1 MVFVPTAVQYV
12 VCAIFLFLEN
22 ERDVCTA
29 VLRTVLLY
37 LVLLYSSS
45 WCIHYVTAV
54 LLYSR
59 KKSTALNGT
68 VLYGRTAL
76 CRVHR
81 TAVLYAHM
89 P

>member
-37 LVLLYSSS
+37 CCTV
-45 WCIHYVTAV
+45 AV
-54 LLYSR
+54 SVYIMLPQYCCTPE
-59 KKSTALNGT
+59 KKYCS
-68 VLYGRTAL
+68 VLYCSLR
-76 CRVHR
+76 
-81 TAVLYAHM
+81 
-89 P
+89 

>member
-1 MVFVPTAVQYV
+1 MVFMPTAVQYV
-12 VCAIFLFLEN
+12 VCAFFLFLEN

-37 LVLLYSSS
+37 CCTV
-45 WCIHYVTAV
+45 AV
-54 LLYSR
+54 SVYTMLQQYCCTPE
-59 KKSTALNGT
+59 KSTALYCT